1 MAGRI
6 ESGERTRMSQA
17 SMPAETTI
25 GYAPPRVTQFSVF
38 LDNRVGR
45 LFDLVRAFDGTS
57 GCAICALS
65 VAEASDHAVIRLI
78 TSNSK
83 SARQILRQSNA
94 TFSERD
100 VLVVELSQ
108 GHTISSLC
116 LSLLGAE
123 INIHFAY
130 ALMLRPNGT
139 PTIALS
145 VDDTDLA
152 GQVLRRKEFRLF
164 GEADISDPH

>member
-1 MAGRI
+1 
-6 ESGERTRMSQA
+6 MSQA
-17 SMPAETTI
+17 AMPAQTTT
-25 GYAPPRVTQFSVF
+25 GYTPPRVTQFSVF

-45 LFDLVRAFDGTS
+45 LFDMVRAFDGS
-57 GCAICALS
+57 GCQICALS

-78 TSNSK
+78 TSSSK
-83 SARQILRQSNA
+83 SARQILKDSKA

-100 VLVVELSQ
+100 VLVVELSK

-152 GQVLRRKEFRLF
+152 GQVLRRKNFRLY

>member
-1 MAGRI
+1 
-6 ESGERTRMSQA
+6 MSQA
-17 SMPAETTI
+17 SLPAETSV
-25 GYAPPRVTQFSVF
+25 GYSPPRVTQFSVF

-45 LFDLVRAFDGTS
+45 LFDLVRAFDGS

-78 TSNSK
+78 TNCSK
-83 SARQILRQSNA
+83 TARQVLRQANA

-100 VLVVELSQ
+100 VLVVELSK

-145 VDDTDLA
+145 VDDPDLG
-152 GQVLRRKEFRLF
+152 GQVLRRKNFRLF
-164 GEADISDPH
+164 GEADISEPH